1 MKKGKK
7 KYGESRGVK
16 VNKSHACA
24 YSYNSYITAWLKYH
38 YPVEFL
44 CAMFNN
50 KEAKDYGPMI
60 EDCRK
65 RGIKILPPSLN
76 ASAYDFTTENG
87 AIRFGFR
94 GIAGMGGESAS
105 YIKSIVEERRKNGSF
120 TSAEDFLFRC
130 AKKVPTKD
138 GMKLTTP
145 SKTEIAV
152 FAESGAMD
160 DFIKSRSAVSAAFP
174 KALSVV
180 YNPEEDGA
188 EESARKNLRSKI
200 EKTVIDDSPADE
212 SENIRLDFKYTGM
225 ILSCDPLEG
234 YEEPMSLENI
244 QDRDSVSVVG
254 ILLSAEMSK
263 TSKGKDMAVLNI
275 MTKHGFIKTRGFEN
289 FIAKY
294 FPVDRFICAPVVI
307 NGSWYHDSIT
317 VRDIRFAEK
326 PEEFLCIINDQKTFE
341 NVGSIIKSSRK
352 GNKKVTFV
360 SSYTRKNGL
369 VAECPPAVTKPYAI
383 SAKDI
388 DRLCEVAEVKRFS
401 TSCI

>member
-1 MKKGKK
+1 
-7 KYGESRGVK
+7 
-16 VNKSHACA
+16 
-24 YSYNSYITAWLKYH
+24 
-38 YPVEFL
+38 
-44 CAMFNN
+44 MFNN

-180 YNPEEDGA
+180 YNPEEDEA
-188 EESARKNLRSKI
+188 EENARKNLRSKI

-294 FPVDRFICAPVVI
+294 FPADRFICAPVVI
-307 NGSWYHDSIT
+307 SGSWYHDSVT